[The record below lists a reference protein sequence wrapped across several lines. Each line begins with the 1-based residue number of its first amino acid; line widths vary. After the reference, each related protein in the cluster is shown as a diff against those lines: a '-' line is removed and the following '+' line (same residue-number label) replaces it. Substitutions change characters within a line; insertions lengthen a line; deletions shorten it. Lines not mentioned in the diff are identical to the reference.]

1 MRQVA
6 GMEFAPIFIT
16 LGVLFLAGLAADT
29 LGRRTRVPGV
39 TLLLVIGVLI
49 GSSGLALLPKAAI
62 HWYEPLSIVA
72 LTMVAFLLGSS
83 LRRDKVAA
91 HGRAILA
98 VSVAVVL
105 ATMVV
110 VAIGLWLIGLPPE
123 LAILI
128 GAVATATDPA
138 ATQETLRE
146 AGGEGDF
153 ADTLRGI
160 VAIDDAWGMMV
171 FALAVVAAQAVAS
184 AGFDPQLLLVAL
196 WEVGGALVLGL
207 VIGLPGAV
215 LTGRLRPGEPTR
227 IEALGLVFLTAGLAL
242 WFEVSFLL
250 AGMAAGAVI
259 ANLAR
264 HHERAFHEIEMVE
277 RPFLILFF
285 LLAGAS
291 MELDALAAV
300 GWIGLG
306 YITLRIL
313 GRLAGGWLGGLFGG
327 LTPVERRWIGPA
339 LLPQAGVAVGMAL
352 VAAVEMPAV
361 GDILLTLTIGTT
373 VVFELIGPVVTLM
386 AVRAVRKADGG
397 A

>member
-291 MELDALAAV
+291 MELAALAAV

-306 YITLRIL
+306 YIILRIL

-386 AVRAVRKADGG
+386 AVRAVHKADGG

>member
-1 MRQVA
+1 
-6 GMEFAPIFIT
+6 MEFAPIFIT

-291 MELDALAAV
+291 MELAALAAV

-306 YITLRIL
+306 YITLRTL

-352 VAAVEMPAV
+352 VATVEMPAV

>member
-1 MRQVA
+1 
-6 GMEFAPIFIT
+6 MEFAPIFIT